1 MPLVKTLL
9 PFSVITFAT
18 GKFLI
23 FVHLVIVH
31 QVGRKASDFPG
42 TFAEQRKPLVVYD
55 WNSGTIPLQ
64 LPLSFVP
71 VLNHS
76 FLLGWVENW
85 VPATLRPRLREIVC
99 CPYLNSRAEHRL
111 IKALGILLARPCCCK
126 ETPKGA
132 VVSEEGARLGTAIPL
147 VLPWASQEATAALAG
162 EMLLHGSCWCWWAA
176 VLAIAAGQALCYP
189 ALIFWIMNFCILH
202 TLDICSP
209 VMHYFRSCE
218 HTVLLLFGF
227 WILIHLPQWYF
238 VEKWLRGDCIIWC
251 PLTCSLLS
259 LKCYQLWVCWSV
271 ALLTYSE
278 RGNNLLNPRALDQP
292 LLLSISPR
300 FSLIFLLAVPLC
312 CSERGEALQAWPCLD
327 LLLC

>member
-42 TFAEQRKPLVVYD
+42 IFAEQRRPLVVYD
-55 WNSGTIPLQ
+55 WNSGTKPLQ

-132 VVSEEGARLGTAIPL
+132 VVSEEGALLGTAIPL

-162 EMLLHGSCWCWWAA
+162 EMLLPGSCWCWWAA
-176 VLAIAAGQALCYP
+176 VLAIAAGQALLPCADFLNNEFLHSSYFGHLQSSH
-189 ALIFWIMNFCILH
+189 ALFSFLWTHSAFI
-202 TLDICSP
+202 
-209 VMHYFRSCE
+209 V
-218 HTVLLLFGF
+218 
-227 WILIHLPQWYF
+227 
-238 VEKWLRGDCIIWC
+238 WL
-251 PLTCSLLS
+251 
-259 LKCYQLWVCWSV
+259 
-271 ALLTYSE
+271 
-278 RGNNLLNPRALDQP
+278 
-292 LLLSISPR
+292 
-300 FSLIFLLAVPLC
+300 
-312 CSERGEALQAWPCLD
+312 LD
-327 LLLC
+327 LNSFVSVIFCAIVIEGRLYNLVSFDLFPFKS